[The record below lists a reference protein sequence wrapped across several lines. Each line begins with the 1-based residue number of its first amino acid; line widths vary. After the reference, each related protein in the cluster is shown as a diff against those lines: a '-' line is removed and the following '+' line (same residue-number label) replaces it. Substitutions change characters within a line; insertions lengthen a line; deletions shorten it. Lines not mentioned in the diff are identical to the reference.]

1 MSIEEMKKELTID
14 PKETNGNNEMCLYS
28 CQKRY
33 KYSKTKITDAEEIVN
48 SRMIDTFFKCKR
60 FNGRSHFWTE
70 LISLR
75 RPLYQTMG
83 KFFKIF

>member
-33 KYSKTKITDAEEIVN
+33 KYSKTKITDAEEMVN
-48 SRMIDTFFKCKR
+48 SRMIDTFF
-60 FNGRSHFWTE
+60 
-70 LISLR
+70 
-75 RPLYQTMG
+75 
-83 KFFKIF
+83 